1 MSKGFDIFAPSSDT
15 SELAIKGLNLDSKV
29 RITVSGSANLYMP
42 YCSDDSEE
50 WDLRV
55 CSSPEEKTVVYGLAA
70 ENIRELRTLLF
81 ADYLDGLISKVET
94 SDEGLLER
102 LQAVRQPWSVSG
114 PAQCAGV
121 AALGE
126 TDFVEHTK
134 EVIKG
139 VSMYH

>member
-94 SDEGLLER
+94 
-102 LQAVRQPWSVSG
+102 
-114 PAQCAGV
+114 
-121 AALGE
+121 
-126 TDFVEHTK
+126 VEK
-134 EVIKG
+134 E
-139 VSMYH
+139 